1 MERRLFLLDAYA
13 LIYRA
18 YYALIHSPRFASPT
32 GFNTAA
38 IYGFC
43 NTLDDLLRKENPS
56 HVAVCFDPPHGATFR
71 HEKFEA
77 YKAQRDKQPEDITL
91 SIPYI
96 KRILEG
102 YRIPVVEVPGYEADD
117 VIGTLA
123 TRAAAEG
130 YDTYMMTPDKDYGQL
145 VAPHIYMYRPALKG
159 EGFEIRDV
167 ARVCERYG
175 ITTPRQV
182 IDLLALE
189 GDVSDNIPGCPGV
202 GEKTARKL
210 IEEWGSVEN
219 LLENTDKLK
228 GALQRRVI
236 ENADKIRMSK
246 WLATICTDAPIDIKV
261 ENLVRRPMDEEKLI
275 EVFRELDFK
284 SLIGR
289 VKAQA
294 AADRAVKIH
303 EEAVQTQDDGSG
315 MGSLFDAPAAD
326 DDESQTVCEERHYDV
341 VDTPARIKEIIAK
354 AMEHECVGVVAYAP
368 GDEAMNTRIEGLAL
382 SWEPCGG
389 YFIPFPPESEASA
402 RADVAGLVAPLFGNG
417 SKTVIVSLDIK
428 RAILLLRHEGIS
440 VSANCFDVSVAH
452 YVIDP
457 EMKHDLATIAGKYLS
472 LPLQGVAPDTR
483 PGHPKNPLPQD
494 EAVARYCE
502 EADLALRLR
511 PVLEAEVAEREMSS
525 LLTDVEFPLI
535 KVLADMEWTGVR
547 IDPTVLIDLSARL
560 KEQLASLEQ
569 EAYEM
574 AGGPFN
580 IASPAQVGMV
590 LFDRLAIDP
599 KAKKTAKGSY
609 STTEQVLEKYAHK
622 VPLVGLILKIRRL
635 RKLITT
641 YLDALPALINRKTG
655 KIHTSFNQ
663 TVTATGRISSTN
675 PNLQNIPIRTDD
687 GREIRRAFI
696 PDPGDLMMSAD
707 YSQIELRLI
716 ADLSEDKDMID
727 AFLSGEDIHR
737 ITASKVYKVPLEEV
751 TEDERRHAKTANF
764 GIIYGISAFGLS
776 ERLGI
781 ARADAKKLIDG
792 YFATYPHVREY
803 LDKAVIEARDR
814 GYVTTRMGR
823 RRYLPDINSRN
834 AVVRGYAERN
844 AVNAP
849 IQGTAADIIKVA
861 MVRIYAEMQRRA
873 MRSRMIMQV
882 HDELIFNVVPDE
894 LDELNRIVIEGMTGA
909 YNGAVPLE
917 VAAGVGANWLEA
929 H

>member
-175 ITTPRQV
+175 IANPRQV

-326 DDESQTVCEERHYDV
+326 DESQTVCEERHYDV
-341 VDTPARIKEIIAK
+341 VDTPVRIKEIIAK
-354 AMEHECVGVVAYAP
+354 AMEHESVGVAAYAP
-368 GDEAMNTRIEGLAL
+368 GEEAMNTRIEGLAL
-382 SWEPCGG
+382 SWELCGG
-389 YFIPFPPESEASA
+389 YFIPFPPEAEASA